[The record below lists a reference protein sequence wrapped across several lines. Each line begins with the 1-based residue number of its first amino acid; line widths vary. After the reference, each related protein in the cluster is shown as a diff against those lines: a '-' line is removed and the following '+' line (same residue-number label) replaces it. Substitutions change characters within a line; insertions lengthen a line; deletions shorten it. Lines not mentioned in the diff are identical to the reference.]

1 MSTQYR
7 VVRADTLAEPVGM
20 ASIIYLGGSKREA
33 TQVMLDAELKRDAW
47 NQPNDKYGVVLFEWY
62 DLGKRYV
69 PVSWRGIQTGGTK

>member
-20 ASIIYLGGSKREA
+20 ASIIYLGDSKRQA
-33 TQVMLDAELKRDAW
+33 TQALLDAELGLDKW
-47 NQPNDKYGVVLFEWY
+47 EQPNDRYGVVLFEWY

>member
-7 VVRADTLAEPVGM
+7 VDRTDGLAAPCGM
-20 ASIIYLGGSKREA
+20 NSIIYLGGSKRQA

-69 PVSWRGIQTGGTK
+69 PISWRGIQTGGTK

>member
-20 ASIIYLGGSKREA
+20 ASIIYLGSSKREA
-33 TQVMLDAELKRDAW
+33 TQVMLDAELGLDKW
-47 NQPNDKYGVVLFEWY
+47 EQPNDRYGVVVFEWY

-69 PVSWRGIQTGGTK
+69 PISWRGIQTGGTK

>member
-7 VVRADTLAEPVGM
+7 VDRTDELVAPCGM
-20 ASIIYLGGSKREA
+20 NSIIYLGGSKRQA

-47 NQPNDKYGVVLFEWY
+47 NQPNDRYGVVLFEWY

-69 PVSWRGIQTGGTK
+69 PISWRGIQTGGTK